1 MADKRITELNPI
13 LAADTEADVDVL
25 ALADVSAAETKK
37 IKVVDVVAAAAGT
50 LPDGTIHGDTI
61 IDGSISG
68 GKLEENSI
76 TSREL
81 APNSVNTIH
90 IVDGAVT
97 NDKLAGDI
105 SGDKLLDGSVGS
117 DQLAA
122 NSVDGALHIKDRSI
136 PAVKLVQNT
145 LTADEIAPNAI
156 GSSELANGAVD
167 TDALQDDAISTP
179 KYQNASV
186 TNEKLADG
194 IDGDKLLD
202 NSVDGSKLIPGSID
216 GGSLDEVPLD
226 KLPDA
231 PPNTVLAGSNGA
243 GTGPASFRPLVGA
256 DLPAATT
263 TEKGAA
269 SVPPAGGLAVDGA
282 GAISISNTVTG
293 GTNSVITYNSHG
305 LVTASRALEADDLP
319 SGNGSEVG
327 AVKPGNGLSVRA
339 DGTLDV
345 VPATQVSIGGVIEGN
360 GISIAGDGKISQAF
374 TGVTPGTYPKVT
386 VDDMGSVTA
395 GMALELA
402 DLPDI
407 DGSQITIEN
416 IPGSSIADKSIQRQK
431 LADYAITFIQE
442 DQPIIDNSIVHIG
455 CLWFQESTATLNMW
469 NGNSWMSVGIG
480 RLSAENLRYC
490 GIFNADTGLITGTT
504 QFGVTEG
511 FEVGDAIPP
520 PTDELTGVYFVAD
533 TSGNG
538 VSQLDVTGKTFDAGD
553 WIICNGG
560 SSGWARIDTAV
571 GGGGGGSSNLED
583 LLDVN
588 VTTKQPGALLQYQTD
603 GKWKDI
609 YALDA
614 GTY

>member
-1 MADKRITELNPI
+1 VADKRITELNPI

-68 GKLEENSI
+68 SKLQENSV

-81 APNSVNTIH
+81 APNSVDTIH
-90 IVDGAVT
+90 VIDGAIT

-122 NSVDGALHIKDRSI
+122 NSVDGAIHIKDRSI
-136 PAVKLVQNT
+136 PAAKLVQNT
-145 LTADEIAPNAI
+145 LTANEIAPNAI
-156 GSSELANGAVD
+156 GSSELADGAVD
-167 TDALQDDAISTP
+167 TTALQDDSISTP

-194 IDGDKLLD
+194 INGNKLLD
-202 NSVDGSKLIPGSID
+202 NSVDGSKLLDGSVD
-216 GGSLDEVPLD
+216 GGKLDEVPLD
-226 KLPDA
+226 KLPDCAQNHFVAGRPGGNA
-231 PPNTVLAGSNGA
+231 PPIYRGIT
-243 GTGPASFRPLVGA
+243 SFDIPS
-256 DLPAATT
+256 ATPT
-263 TEKGAA
+263 DIGGV
-269 SVPPAGGLAVDGA
+269 SVPVVGGLAVNS
-282 GAISISNTVTG
+282 GAISIDNTVTPA
-293 GTNSVITYNSHG
+293 TNSVITYNSHG
-305 LVTASRALEADDLP
+305 LVTASRGLQADDLP
-319 SGNGSEVG
+319 SGSGSEVG
-327 AVKPGNGLSVRA
+327 AVKPGNGLSVRS

-345 VPATQVSIGGVIEGN
+345 VPATQVSIGGVIQGD
-360 GISIAGDGKISQAF
+360 GVTIAADGKISQAL
-374 TGVTPGTYPKVT
+374 TGVVAGTYPKVT
-386 VDDMGSVTA
+386 VDAMGNVTA
-395 GMALELA
+395 GLELEIG

-407 DGSQITIEN
+407 DGNN
-416 IPGSSIADKSIQRQK
+416 ILIDNIQGGNIANKSIERQK
-431 LADYAITFIQE
+431 LADYAITYIQE
-442 DQPIIDNSIVHIG
+442 DQPIVDTGIVHIG

-504 QFGVTEG
+504 QFGVSEG
-511 FEVGDAIPP
+511 FSAGDAIPA

-538 VSQLDVTGKTFDAGD
+538 VNQPDVVGKTFDAGD
-553 WIICNGG
+553 WIICNGATA
-560 SSGWARIDTAV
+560 GWARIDTAV

-583 LLDVN
+583 LLDVD
-588 VTTKQPGALLQYQTD
+588 VRTKQPGALLQYQAD
-603 GKWKDI
+603 GRWKDI
-609 YALDA
+609 YAIDA

>member
-1 MADKRITELNPI
+1 VADKRITELNPI

-37 IKVVDVVAAAAGT
+37 ITIVDAVTSAAGT
-50 LPDGTIHGDTI
+50 LPPGTIDGDTI
-61 IDGSISG
+61 IDGSLSG
-68 GKLEENSI
+68 SKLEENSV

-81 APNSVNTIH
+81 APNSVDTIH
-90 IVDGAVT
+90 VIDGAIT

-167 TDALQDDAISTP
+167 TDAIQDDAISTP

-194 IDGDKLLD
+194 IDGNKLLD
-202 NSVDGSKLIPGSID
+202 GSVDGSKLIDGSID
-216 GGSLDEVPLD
+216 GGKLDEVPLD

-231 PPNTVLAGSNGA
+231 PQNTVLAGSNGG
-243 GTGPASFRPLVGA
+243 GTGPASFRPLVGD
-256 DLPAATT
+256 DLPAATDV
-263 TEKGAA
+263 EKGGV
-269 SVPPAGGLAVDGA
+269 SVPGAGGLAVDGQ
-282 GAISISNTVTG
+282 GAIAINNTVSP
-293 GTNSVITYNSHG
+293 GTNPVVTYNSHG
-305 LVTASRALEADDLP
+305 LITSSRALQADDLP

-327 AVKPGNGLSVRA
+327 GVKPGNGLSVRS

-345 VPATQVSIGGVIEGN
+345 IPATQTSIGGVIEGN
-360 GISIAGDGKISQAF
+360 GITIAADGRISQSL
-374 TGVTPGTYPKVT
+374 TGVAPGTYGKVT
-386 VDDMGSVTA
+386 VDNMGNVTA
-395 GMALELA
+395 GADLELD
-402 DLPDI
+402 DLPDLDGDLIVI
-407 DGSQITIEN
+407 DNLDGGSIN
-416 IPGSSIADKSIQRQK
+416 DKSILRRK

-442 DQPIIDNSIVHIG
+442 AEPVVDVDIVHIG

-469 NGNSWMSVGIG
+469 NGNSFMSVGIG

-490 GIFNADTGLITGTT
+490 GLIDASTSTITAVT
-504 QFGVTEG
+504 QFGTGEG
-511 FEVGDAIPP
+511 FEVGDPIPE
-520 PTDELTGVYFVAD
+520 PTDELTGVYFVVEIG
-533 TSGNG
+533 GNG
-538 VSQLDVTGKTFDAGD
+538 INKTAVSGKTFDEGD
-553 WIICNGG
+553 WLICNGAA
-560 SSGWARIDTAV
+560 SGWARIDTTA
-571 GGGGGGSSNLED
+571 GGGGGGSSRLED
-583 LLDVN
+583 LLDVD
-588 VTTKQPGALLQYQTD
+588 VSTKQPGALLQYQAD
-603 GKWKDI
+603 GRWKDI

>member
-1 MADKRITELNPI
+1 VADKRITELNPI

-37 IKVVDVVAAAAGT
+37 IKVVDVVAAAAGS
-50 LPDGTIHGDTI
+50 LPDGTINGDTI

-68 GKLEENSI
+68 GKLEENSV

-97 NDKLAGDI
+97 NDKLAGGI
-105 SGDKLLDGSVGS
+105 TGDKLEDGAIGS

-122 NSVDGALHIKDRSI
+122 NSVDGTLHIKDRSI

-156 GSSELANGAVD
+156 GSSELADGAVD
-167 TDALQDDAISTP
+167 TDALQDDAITTP

-194 IDGDKLLD
+194 IDGNKLLD
-202 NSVDGSKLIPGSID
+202 GSVDGSKLVDGSID
-216 GGSLDEVPLD
+216 GGKLDEVPLD

-263 TEKGAA
+263 TEKGGV
-269 SVPPAGGLAVDGA
+269 SVPGAGGLAVDGA
-282 GAISISNTVTG
+282 GAISIGNTVTG
-293 GTNSVITYNSHG
+293 GTNSVITYNTHG
-305 LVTASRALEADDLP
+305 LVTASRALQPDDLP
-319 SGNGSEVG
+319 SGSGSEVG
-327 AVKPGNGLSVRA
+327 AVKPGNGLNVRP

-345 VPATQVSIGGVIEGN
+345 IPATQVSIGGVIQGD
-360 GISIAGDGKISQAF
+360 GITIAADGKISQAL
-374 TGVTPGTYPKVT
+374 TGVVAGTYPKVT
-386 VDDMGSVTA
+386 VDAQGSVTA
-395 GMALELA
+395 GLPLEIG
-402 DLPDI
+402 DLPDL
-407 DGSQITIEN
+407 DGNNILIEN
-416 IPGSSIADKSIQRQK
+416 IQGGNIANKSIERSK

-442 DQPIIDNSIVHIG
+442 DQPIVDIGIVHIG

-504 QFGVTEG
+504 QFGVSEG

-538 VSQLDVTGKTFDAGD
+538 VVQLDVTGKTFDAGD

-560 SSGWARIDTAV
+560 TSGWARIDTAV

-583 LLDVN
+583 LLDVD
-588 VTTKQPGALLQYQTD
+588 VRTKQPGALLQYQSD
-603 GKWKDI
+603 GRWKDI